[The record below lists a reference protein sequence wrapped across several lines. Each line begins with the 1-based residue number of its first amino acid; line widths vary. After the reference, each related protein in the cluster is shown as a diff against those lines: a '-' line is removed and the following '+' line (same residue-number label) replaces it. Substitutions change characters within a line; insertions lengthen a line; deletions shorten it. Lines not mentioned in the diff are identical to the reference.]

1 MVVQRRR
8 LRAVGGRK
16 LSVGLRPPAPQ
27 VFSIFPIFANST
39 HTSFTLVSRRS
50 FDAAAQGAP
59 EDIPGDVPQAP
70 FMMRAGKPV
79 TEDALGLSGQP
90 YSCAALRS
98 FLDRPGGVF
107 YVCSMGPRNRTR
119 PTRRHRDRT
128 QTSIRRKGCRDRR
141 PRRNGFDGH
150 ASPRGSQRR
159 RWAGSREA
167 QSEARNRKAPQRS
180 EKPRFGS
187 RSGAGGICRCC

>member
-70 FMMRAGKPV
+70 FMMRPGKPV

-107 YVCSMGPRNRTR
+107 YVCSIGTRNRTR

-128 QTSIRRKGCRDRR
+128 RTSIRRKAMPGSSAALQRLRR
-141 PRRNGFDGH
+141 SRL
-150 ASPRGSQRR
+150 ASRLTTTTLGRV
-159 RWAGSREA
+159 
-167 QSEARNRKAPQRS
+167 
-180 EKPRFGS
+180 
-187 RSGAGGICRCC
+187 AGGAIGSKEPKGAATL